1 MEVFNFVASCK
12 KFNNGNVD
20 TNGKEPLLLKPIAGT
35 SPRGL
40 NVISGTSAELQDFK
54 AGKTYVVSATEGEEF
69 EKEDGTMVRSFNF
82 DNVAEVNPLEALRYA
97 KEDAL
102 KVVIQPVAKKKEA
115 EEEVATNA

>member
-54 AGKTYVVSATEGEEF
+54 PGKTYVVSATEGDMY
-69 EKEDGTMVRSFNF
+69 EKEDGTSIRSFNF

-102 KVVIQPVAKKKEA
+102 KVVIQAATKVEA
-115 EEEVATNA
+115 TEEVTTSV